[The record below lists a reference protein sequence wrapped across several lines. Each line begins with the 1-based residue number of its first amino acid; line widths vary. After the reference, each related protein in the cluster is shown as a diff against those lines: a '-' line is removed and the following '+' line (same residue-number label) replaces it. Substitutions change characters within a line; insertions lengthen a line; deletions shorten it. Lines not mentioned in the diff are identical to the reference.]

1 MTKDQEKAEK
11 LFDIL
16 KRTNAELKALDA
28 APESSKEQDTK
39 EDQTFDH
46 YVKVGFEYDK
56 ETNHIKRT
64 SVRIAN
70 MSNIGVLCAALTL
83 LDKAKE
89 YLTQTG
95 SDMNDIMVWLHNLG
109 VEDI

>member
-11 LFDIL
+11 LLEIL
-16 KRTNAELKALDA
+16 KKTNAELKALDA

-39 EDQTFDH
+39 EDQTFDC

-56 ETNHIKRT
+56 ETNRIKRT
-64 SVRIAN
+64 SIRIAN
-70 MSNIGVLCAALTL
+70 VSTTGVLCAALSL

-89 YLTQTG
+89 NLTQKG
-95 SDMNDIMVWLHNLG
+95 SDMNDLMVWLHNLG
-109 VEDI
+109 VEDK

>member
-28 APESSKEQDTK
+28 APESSKEQNTK

-46 YVKVGFEYDK
+46 YVRVDFEYDK
-56 ETNHIKRT
+56 ETQ
-64 SVRIAN
+64 RINNTRIRVAN
-70 MSNIGVLCAALTL
+70 MSAVGVLCAALTL

-89 YLTQTG
+89 YMTEKDTNLH
-95 SDMNDIMVWLHNLG
+95 DIMVWLHNLG
-109 VEDI
+109 AEDK

>member
-11 LFDIL
+11 LLEIL
-16 KRTNAELKALDA
+16 KRTNAELKVSET
-28 APESSKEQDTK
+28 APESSKEKDTK

-56 ETNHIKRT
+56 ETNRIKCTR
-64 SVRIAN
+64 VRIAN
-70 MSNIGVLCAALTL
+70 VSTTGVLCAALTL

-89 YLTQTG
+89 YLTQNG

-109 VEDI
+109 AEDK

>member
-11 LFDIL
+11 MFD
-16 KRTNAELKALDA
+16 AELKTLDA

-56 ETNHIKRT
+56 ETNRIKRT

-83 LDKAKE
+83 LDKTKE
-89 YLTQTG
+89 YLTQQG
-95 SDMNDIMVWLHNLG
+95 LDMNNLLVWLHNLG
-109 VEDI
+109 VEDK